1 MRARTATAQF
11 LVCFIC
17 AACGLPP
24 SADVVV
30 PGDSLP
36 TAYPVAE
43 SDGTV
48 PADAVFRGEDTGWA
62 EEWWKDF
69 DDPVL
74 DSLLEIVLS
83 ENLDIAEAVG
93 RVQEAQARLGIATA
107 DLFPSING
115 SGNASRNEQP
125 ANAGIVGGLFGGG
138 GGGDSVPSDST
149 TAPDS
154 TAQAQARP
162 DRFAFTDYT
171 VSLNLSYELDLWG
184 RIRRDRAAA
193 VSDLV
198 ATEEDFRVVR
208 IGVIAET
215 IRAYHEVLT
224 LERQLADAREIVDVL
239 EERVAVAESRY
250 DQGLTSSFELYQIRG
265 QLRNTLGA
273 VPTIEAQLVDAQRR
287 LELLTGSFPGA
298 LDGLLAASE
307 AAGEALDREA
317 PPAGVPADVLVQRPD
332 VRAAARRL
340 EAARLR
346 VGARKAALL
355 PGITLSGTVGL
366 QASQPENLFRLD
378 QWFNNLASGL
388 AAPLFQGGRLRSNLD
403 VAEAQYAQQ
412 VAAYTRSVLTAI
424 GEVEATL
431 RQYQAR
437 RDRFEILTEQ
447 LAESEASLAVQSDRF
462 AAGVGGYADY
472 LDALSNVVDVR
483 TNIAQARLD
492 LTLARLAVHR
502 ALGGTWVPEH
512 DSSST
517 IEP

>member
-1 MRARTATAQF
+1 MRARTATAH
-11 LVCFIC
+11 LLAALTL

-30 PGDSLP
+30 PADSLP
-36 TAYPVAE
+36 TTFPVVE
-43 SDGTV
+43 SDTAAGV
-48 PADAVFRGEDTGWA
+48 DPVFRGEDTRWA
-62 EEWWKDF
+62 EEWWRDF

-74 DSLLEIVLS
+74 DSLLDIALA
-83 ENLDIAEAVG
+83 ENLDIAEAVA
-93 RVQEAQARLGIATA
+93 RVEEAQARLGIATA
-107 DLFPSING
+107 DLFPAVSA

-138 GGGDSVPSDST
+138 GGDSVPSDST

-154 TAQAQARP
+154 TAQSQARP
-162 DRFAFTDYT
+162 DRFSFTDYT

-193 VSDLV
+193 IADLV
-198 ATEEDFRVVR
+198 ATEDDFRVVR

-215 IRAYHEVLT
+215 IRAYQEVVT
-224 LERQLADAREIVDVL
+224 LNRQLEDAREIVNVL

-250 DQGLTSSFELYQIRG
+250 DQGLSSSFELYQIRG
-265 QLRNTLGA
+265 QLRNALGA
-273 VPTIEAQLVDAQRR
+273 VPTVEAQLADARRR
-287 LELLTGSFPGA
+287 LDLLTGRFPGA
-298 LDGLLAASE
+298 LDDLLATST
-307 AAGEALDREA
+307 AAEGALDREA

-340 EAARLR
+340 EGARLR
-346 VGARKAALL
+346 VGARKADLL
-355 PGITLSGTVGL
+355 PSITLSGTVGL
-366 QASQPENLFRLD
+366 QASEPENLFRLD

-388 AAPLFQGGRLRSNLD
+388 AAPLFQGGRLRANLD

-431 RQYQAR
+431 RQYRAR

-472 LDALSNVVDVR
+472 LDALSNLVDVR

-502 ALGGTWVPEH
+502 ALGGTWVPEQ